1 MKKEIKGIY
10 KNFLNGYIIAYE
22 DENGL
27 NFENCDDVEKVMD
40 YAVDY
45 CNRKKYKKENLR
57 ESLKNDTCFNLE
69 GVTSVEYSSLIR
81 KNYGENEK
89 ISSEIMDKFWDAW
102 YDSYNINPRKKS
114 QEKLV
119 QENPEID
126 LNASGTD
133 DNSKSSSFDSILH
146 KNLESIRKYN
156 ESKGNYNPFQ
166 VSQDGMIDD
175 EEEIVIENPEIDFN
189 VPENEN
195 DENLDNYQQ
204 NLEANLD
211 DFIIEGT
218 ASESEQNNNV
228 EPLEANTN
236 NEGENPPAT
245 SSGEE
250 DLDEEDEKDKFAFF
264 KDKMNKAGDFFKSH
278 KKRFIVAGVAVIV
291 GIVGINIGK
300 GLFKL
305 NRDNTPTKTTTRE
318 FTLNDDKDN
327 DLNLGNENK
336 EEKDNTKEENN
347 TVQGEKI
354 KEESNKETSNTAPV
368 QIASATGST
377 GTSVIGESY
386 TDNNT
391 NSSTTVGGSDATS
404 NDNNSNSGDSQ
415 TNQDDNTQTL
425 PEGNGDFQDPNV
437 TIDDVEEPTLP
448 SDDEQT
454 NTDPDNTYTEEETYQ
469 DGNTDTNE
477 TPSEEIDVE
486 APVVEEPETPPT
498 EEVEEDIDLGD
509 VELDDKFEN
518 IEDIENAIGDDITI
532 GDDATLTEDQEMPTP
547 EDNATEL
554 GYDNVY
560 IEEVPVEQTETPSQE
575 IDVEEQTEQIETPTE
590 EVTEPIQE
598 EQVIEEVPVEQTNT
612 PSEEIIVEAPE
623 IEVTEPVEAEV
634 QNSTP
639 EVVSYEEEVPVY
651 QTNQV
656 ADAIVNAMMNGEDIT
671 YNPET
676 GEISTTPTYDI
687 NQASLTK

>member
-1 MKKEIKGIY
+1 MEKKIKGIY
-10 KNFLNGYIIAYE
+10 KNLLRGYIIAY
-22 DENGL
+22 DDGNGL
-27 NFENCDDVEKVMD
+27 NFEYCDDVEKVMD
-40 YAVDY
+40 YAADY
-45 CNRKKYKKENLR
+45 CNSKKYKRESLN
-57 ESLKNDTCFNLE
+57 ESLKNDACFNLA
-69 GVTSVEYSSLIR
+69 GLSSADYDYLIR

-102 YDSYNINPRKKS
+102 HTLFENNSRKRS
-114 QEKLV
+114 QEEFV
-119 QENPEID
+119 QENPEMNS
-126 LNASGTD
+126 NA
-133 DNSKSSSFDSILH
+133 
-146 KNLESIRKYN
+146 
-156 ESKGNYNPFQ
+156 
-166 VSQDGMIDD
+166 
-175 EEEIVIENPEIDFN
+175 
-189 VPENEN
+189 PENEN

-250 DLDEEDEKDKFAFF
+250 DLDEEEEKDKFAFF

-347 TVQGEKI
+347 TLKGNEA
-354 KEESNKETSNTAPV
+354 KEETKKENAKTVSAKTTSATTSNTN
-368 QIASATGST
+368 TGSI
-377 GTSVIGESY
+377 GLSVSGESY
-386 TDNNT
+386 TDVNDNT
-391 NSSTTVGGSDATS
+391 NSNTNSNTTVDGSDVTS
-404 NDNNSNSGDSQ
+404 NDNESTNGDSQ
-415 TNQDDNTQTL
+415 TTQDDNTQTL
-425 PEGNGDFQDPNV
+425 PEGNGDFQDSNV

-448 SDDEQT
+448 SDDEQINT
-454 NTDPDNTYTEEETYQ
+454 NPDNTYTEEETYQ
-469 DGNTDTNE
+469 DGTTDTNE

-532 GDDATLTEDQEMPTP
+532 GDDVTLTEDQEMPTP

>member
-1 MKKEIKGIY
+1 MKKDIRGIY
-10 KNFLNGYIIAYE
+10 KSFYKGYIIAYE

-27 NFENCDDVEKVMD
+27 NFEYCDDVEKAMD
-40 YAVDY
+40 YAVEY
-45 CNRKKYKKENLR
+45 CNSKGYKKENLR

-69 GVTSVEYSSLIR
+69 KRGYFDYKDLLR
-81 KNYGENEK
+81 KKYGENKETF
-89 ISSEIMDKFWDAW
+89 SEIWDKFKYAWDESFNALCD
-102 YDSYNINPRKKS
+102 YYKDS
-114 QEKLV
+114 QEEFV
-119 QENPEID
+119 Q
-126 LNASGTD
+126 
-133 DNSKSSSFDSILH
+133 
-146 KNLESIRKYN
+146 
-156 ESKGNYNPFQ
+156 
-166 VSQDGMIDD
+166 
-175 EEEIVIENPEIDFN
+175 ENPEIDFN

-250 DLDEEDEKDKFAFF
+250 DLDEEEEKDKFAFF

-347 TVQGEKI
+347 TLKGNEA
-354 KEESNKETSNTAPV
+354 KEETKKENAKTVSAKTTSATTSNTN
-368 QIASATGST
+368 TGSI
-377 GTSVIGESY
+377 GLSVSGESY
-386 TDNNT
+386 TDVNDNT
-391 NSSTTVGGSDATS
+391 NSNTNSNTTVDGSDVTS
-404 NDNNSNSGDSQ
+404 NDNESTNGDSQ
-415 TNQDDNTQTL
+415 TTQDDNTQTL
-425 PEGNGDFQDPNV
+425 PEGNGDFQDSNV

-448 SDDEQT
+448 SDDEQINT
-454 NTDPDNTYTEEETYQ
+454 NPDNTYTEEETYQ
-469 DGNTDTNE
+469 DGTTDTNE

-532 GDDATLTEDQEMPTP
+532 GDDVTLTEDQEMPTP